1 MKPEVVLLQ
10 EVNNEDLFTLTSCFP
25 EKAQEKIVF
34 DVQHSFTTL
43 KDCLFQGSGPSDRST

>member
-1 MKPEVVLLQ
+1 MKSEVVLLQ

-34 DVQHSFTTL
+34 DVQYSFTTL
-43 KDCLFQGSGPSDRST
+43 KDCSFQWSGPSDRST